1 MSTPD
6 DETGTVLTCTNDQ
19 CACRLRIEEPCP
31 HGDTYTCACG
41 HPFAIASRAPLADE
55 PA

>member
-1 MSTPD
+1 VAN
-6 DETGTVLTCTNDQ
+6 ETGTILTCTNDG

-41 HPFAIASRAPLADE
+41 HPFTEAGTAPLAGD

>member
-1 MSTPD
+1 MNADSNKA
-6 DETGTVLTCTNDQ
+6 GTVLTCANDD
-19 CACRLRIEEPCP
+19 CGCRLRIEEPCP

-41 HPFAIASRAPLADE
+41 HPFVASASGAADK

>member
-1 MSTPD
+1 MTSAN
-6 DETGTVLTCTNDQ
+6 ERGTILTCTNDD

-41 HPFAIASRAPLADE
+41 HALEEATTGPPTDAPA
-55 PA
+55 

>member
-1 MSTPD
+1 MAKN
-6 DETGTVLTCTNDQ
+6 ERGTILICTNEG
-19 CACRLRIEEPCP
+19 CRCRLRIEEPCP

-41 HPFAIASRAPLADE
+41 HAFEAAGGSPLADA